1 METVEILEAIERGED
16 SHLQIKETVTN
27 PDQLA
32 SEMAAFANSKG
43 GCILIGVSDQGVI
56 TGLTAE
62 DVHRINQLISN
73 SASQNV
79 REPLFPT
86 TRNVTIGDKKIIVLD
101 VVESRGKPHFDKN
114 GVVWVKTGA
123 DKRRVVS
130 REELRRLFQD
140 VDTLHADEMP
150 IAGTSIND
158 LDEDVFSAF
167 YERNYGRSLQQES
180 HSLIQILNNMNLAK
194 GTELNLA
201 GLLLFAKAP
210 QRFRP
215 VLVVKAVAFPGTDPT
230 ATEYLESDDLTG
242 TLPQMYDK
250 ARAFLARH
258 LRRLQ
263 QGQSVNSLGTW
274 EIPESVQEELVVNML
289 VHRNYFLESSWRLFL
304 FRDRV
309 EFISP
314 GALPNNLTVEHA
326 INGNSIPRNPIL
338 QSFCSRGLLPYRG
351 LGTGLQRVK
360 KDSPDTMLYND
371 AEMNQFRSVV
381 PRAA

>member
-16 SHLQIKETVTN
+16 SHLQFKETVTN

-274 EIPESVQEELVVNML
+274 EIPESVQEEL
-289 VHRNYFLESSWRLFL
+289 EA
-304 FRDRV
+304 
-309 EFISP
+309 ISIS
-314 GALPNNLTVEHA
+314 G
-326 INGNSIPRNPIL
+326 
-338 QSFCSRGLLPYRG
+338 SRGVHQSRG
-351 LGTGLQRVK
+351 ATQ
-360 KDSPDTMLYND
+360 
-371 AEMNQFRSVV
+371 
-381 PRAA
+381 